1 MPVTRFMLSVSTY
14 AAGEEQGERNRWT
27 NLSPCSNDRSFLGTS
42 VSCLSGTIVSSM
54 RSTSSPSPVLTPI
67 TSPLQIA
74 YTTKGEIRD
83 DT

>member
-54 RSTSSPSPVLTPI
+54 RSTSSPSPYSYNFAAPNCVHN
-67 TSPLQIA
+67 Q
-74 YTTKGEIRD
+74 R
-83 DT
+83 